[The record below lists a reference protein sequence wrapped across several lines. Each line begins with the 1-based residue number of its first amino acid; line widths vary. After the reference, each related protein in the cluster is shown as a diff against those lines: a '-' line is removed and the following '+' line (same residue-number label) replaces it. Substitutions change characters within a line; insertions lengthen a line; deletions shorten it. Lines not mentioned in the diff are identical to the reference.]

1 MNAEKILEN
10 CQHPIEGVVDMST
23 GHTIVCVACAS
34 AAIEAARVEE
44 RRACAAIADELSEK
58 HNGLDNV
65 AAELACT
72 GVSILI
78 NARGGK

>member
-34 AAIEAARVEE
+34 TAIEAARVEE
-44 RRACAAIADELSEK
+44 RAKIVGVLNQYAGSPAADWSVLVHIRAIADAIK
-58 HNGLDNV
+58 
-65 AAELACT
+65 
-72 GVSILI
+72 
-78 NARGGK
+78 ARGGK